1 MKEPTLDEF
10 LLEVVGGR
18 GNAYVRF
25 PGFATLYVRFTK
37 RYLLGK
43 MQSPVLDLA
52 NMVAKKP
59 GKGAFT
65 ALFEHIRTAYPEV
78 WIYVECVQ
86 TRRVTTAVLA
96 RASTWSRR
104 QDPMSTEAEQKK
116 VKSLYADFKVFKSA
130 FNKLP
135 RKLRNEV
142 GALIEMGNT
151 GEKPPGKVLEDAILE
166 WMEGGRA

>member
-86 TRRVTTAVLA
+86 TPRF
-96 RASTWSRR
+96 
-104 QDPMSTEAEQKK
+104 E
-116 VKSLYADFKVFKSA
+116 
-130 FNKLP
+130 
-135 RKLRNEV
+135 RKLEDMGFKKSDHSSLSACFYMEPQAGPNEH
-142 GALIEMGNT
+142 
-151 GEKPPGKVLEDAILE
+151 
-166 WMEGGRA
+166 RS